1 VRSSQLYAGQ
11 VDHTGVPNS
20 QLVKERAAIAQ
31 AYNGKCIAEQN
42 SIDLAWGIFMDPA
55 YSDLRSCICVDQ
67 SELSLFRQLVVNTV
81 LATDIFDQ
89 ELRAIRTNSWNKV
102 FGGASHDDSPQD
114 FTNRRATVV
123 IQHIV
128 MAADVAHTMQDVSAL
143 LPASTRP

>member
-1 VRSSQLYAGQ
+1 
-11 VDHTGVPNS
+11 
-20 QLVKERAAIAQ
+20 
-31 AYNGKCIAEQN
+31 
-42 SIDLAWGIFMDPA
+42 MDPA
-55 YSDLRSCICVDQ
+55 YSDLRGCICVDQ

-89 ELRAIRTNSWNKV
+89 ELRTIRTNSWNKA

-143 LPASTRP
+143 LSTRPQCGFSRDALCLPYSAFPVRCLQEMEHAPTSRSTRSIEVGTNGISLD